1 MDALFFFR
9 PGCMIFSSE
18 AENGGIGMKVAV
30 IGGFPAATRARI
42 RACFPADWELCIG
55 PVEEAFLREAD
66 AVIPEH
72 VRVDGAFLDRAPKL
86 RMVQTGAGYD
96 NVDLAECARR
106 GILVCNAAGVNAAAV
121 AEHTMAMLLCWYK
134 NLLPLER
141 SLRDGGEVP
150 DYAGAELAGK
160 TVGVVGLGAIGRKVA
175 RYCDAF
181 GMRVLGYSRHPVELP
196 GVEPVDLGTLYR
208 ESDVV
213 TLHVPLTGET
223 RHLVGK
229 EAFAKMKP
237 GALLINTS
245 RGAVVDEARLIAA
258 LREHTIGGACLD
270 VFEEEPLPA
279 GSPLRTLPNVLLT
292 PHTAGLPDG
301 VKFHEKRYRFFARNI
316 ARAFAGET
324 PENLRNGT

>member
-1 MDALFFFR
+1 
-9 PGCMIFSSE
+9 
-18 AENGGIGMKVAV
+18 MKVAV
-30 IGGFPAATRARI
+30 IGSFPAETRVRI
-42 RACFPADWELCIG
+42 RACFPADWELCVG
-55 PVEEAFLREAD
+55 PAEETFLGDAD

-72 VRVDGAFLDRAPKL
+72 VRVDGNFLDRAPRL

-96 NVDLAECARR
+96 NVDLAECTSR
-106 GILVCNAAGVNAAAV
+106 GVLVCNAAGVNAAAV

-134 NLLPLER
+134 NLLPLDR
-141 SLRDGGEVP
+141 SLREGGELP

-160 TVGVVGLGAIGRKVA
+160 TVGVVGLGAIGKKVA
-175 RYCDAF
+175 RYCGAF
-181 GMRVLGYSRHPVELP
+181 DMRVLGYSRRPAALP
-196 GVEPVDLGTLYR
+196 GVELVDLDTLYR

-223 RHLVGK
+223 RHLVGQA
-229 EAFAKMKP
+229 AFGKMKRE
-237 GALLINTS
+237 ALLINTS
-245 RGAVVDEARLIAA
+245 RGAVVDEVQLITA

-279 GSPLRTLPNVLLT
+279 DSPLRTLPNVILT

-301 VKFHEKRYRFFARNI
+301 VRFHEKRYRFFARNI

-324 PENLRNGT
+324 PEHLRNGT

>member
-1 MDALFFFR
+1 
-9 PGCMIFSSE
+9 
-18 AENGGIGMKVAV
+18 MKVAV
-30 IGGFPAATRARI
+30 IGSFPAETEKRM
-42 RACFPADWELCIG
+42 RACFPAEWELCIG
-55 PVEEAFLREAD
+55 SVEEAFLREAD

-72 VRVDGAFLDRAPKL
+72 VRVDRAFLARAPKL

-134 NLLPLER
+134 NIVPLDR
-141 SLRDGGEVP
+141 SLREGGEMP
-150 DYAGAELAGK
+150 DYTGSELAGK

-175 RYCDAF
+175 RYCAAF
-181 GMRVLGYSRHPVELP
+181 DMRVLGWSRRPPELP
-196 GVEPVDLGTLYR
+196 GVEPVNLDTLYR

-213 TLHVPLTGET
+213 TLHVPLNGDT
-223 RHLVGK
+223 RRMVGQ
-229 EAFAKMKP
+229 EAFARMKP

-245 RGAVVDEARLIAA
+245 RGGVVDEAQLIAA

-270 VFEEEPLPA
+270 VFEEEPLPDD
-279 GSPLRTLPNVLLT
+279 SPLRTLPNVLLT

-316 ARAFAGET
+316 ARAFVGET